1 MATREYLADVAGYQD
16 KSVTRFANIGA
27 KGIIVKGTEGTW
39 YRNPIAVDQVKSAHH
54 NHLYVHMYHF
64 ANFSNSVTRA
74 KQEARSALVEA
85 KHLNISKK
93 RYICL
98 DWEAN
103 RNNVVING
111 GASNTRAIIAFMNV
125 IRDAGYKCLLYAG
138 ASIMRN
144 NINTSEVIKK
154 FGDCLWVA
162 SYATSGRI
170 DKPNFNYF
178 PSMNGVALWQ
188 FTDNWHGLKVDG
200 NISLIDLHA
209 ENKTQHQVVKPKPAK
224 KSVETTPKVVY
235 APILYN
241 NPRYMINLRD
251 SNGHATKKY
260 IQTNTKWLVIK
271 VKMIKGQKY
280 YCLGTDK
287 QWVPAKF
294 LKVVK

>member
-1 MATREYLADVAGYQD
+1 MATREYLVDVAGYQG
-16 KSVTRFANIGA
+16 KSVTRFANAGA
-27 KGIIVKGTEGTW
+27 KGVIVKGTEGTW
-39 YRNPIAVDQVKSAHH
+39 YRNPFAVDQVKSAHH
-54 NHLYVHMYHF
+54 NRLYVHMYHF
-64 ANFSNSVTRA
+64 SNFSNSVTRA
-74 KQEARSALVEA
+74 KQEARSALAEA

-111 GASNTRAIIAFMNV
+111 WTSNTRAIIAFMNV

-144 NINTSEVIKK
+144 NINTGEVIKK

-162 SYATSGRI
+162 SYATTGRI

-188 FTDNWHGLKVDG
+188 FTDNWYGLNVDG

-209 ENKTQHQVVKPKPAK
+209 EKTTQHKAVKSKPAE
-224 KSVETTPKVVY
+224 KSVEKSPQIVY

-251 SNGHATKKY
+251 SNGHATEKY
-260 IQTNTKWLVIK
+260 IQTNTKWRVIK
-271 VKMIKGQKY
+271 VKIIKGQKY

-294 LKVVK
+294 LQVVK